1 MLDKGTCLRFYKR
14 RDIQEAM
21 VQHAKDKEVGVRF
34 GNGFGKRPDIL
45 TYPQDVLELAKN
57 GVTSFHASE
66 EIWSNPLAISSDLSR
81 KELEEL
87 RKGWDLVLDIDCV
100 VMEYS
105 RICADLVVKFL
116 EYCGVKDFSCKF
128 SGNKGFHLGVPFE
141 AFPKKVGDKETCD
154 LFPDAPRKIAA
165 YITENIKEELAR
177 RILAFEN
184 NEISR
189 IREKVNL
196 PPEEIVVYEQEIP
209 RLQVDKFLEIDTILI
224 SSRHLYR
231 MPYSLHEKSGLVS
244 LPIDPQRVMEFEKPL
259 AEPDKILTPMFKF
272 LERDVSGETGRRLL
286 LQALDFEVK
295 LQEEREEHKTFEEIQ
310 IESPITEDFFPPCI
324 KKILKG
330 MEDGKKR
337 GIFVLMNFL
346 GKVGWSKEE
355 INAYL
360 KKWNKEK
367 NPEPLREVYLNG
379 QMHSF
384 KAGDK
389 LPPNCDNEGYYKG
402 LNVCEPDGLCQKIK
416 NPVNYTVLRWRQW
429 LRFKEEDE
437 QKNSRKK
444 KQDAEEGEIN
454 PSKMNPSEKNANEK
468 IVERDDV

>member
-1 MLDKGTCLRFYKR
+1 
-14 RDIQEAM
+14 M

-66 EIWSNPLAISSDLSR
+66 EIWFNPLAISSDLSR

-116 EYCGVKDFSCKF
+116 EYCGVKDYSCKF
-128 SGNKGFHLGVPFE
+128 SGNKGFHIGVPFE
-141 AFPKKVGDKETCD
+141 AFPGKVGDKETRD
-154 LFPDAPRKIAA
+154 MFPEAARKIAA

-184 NEISR
+184 NEISQ
-189 IREKVNL
+189 IKEKVNL
-196 PPEEIVVYEQEIP
+196 PSEEIVVYEQQMP
-209 RLQVDKFLEIDTILI
+209 KLQVDRFLEIDTILI

-244 LPIDPQRVMEFEKPL
+244 LPIDPHKVMEFEKPL

-272 LERDVSGETGRRLL
+272 LERNVSGESARRLL
-286 LQALDFEVK
+286 MQALDFEVK
-295 LQEEREEHKTFEEIQ
+295 LQEEREEHKVFEEIQ

-337 GIFVLMNFL
+337 GIFIMMNFL
-346 GKVGWSKEE
+346 GKAGWSKEE
-355 INAYL
+355 IKAYL
-360 KKWNKEK
+360 KRWNREK

-402 LNVCEPDGLCQKIK
+402 LNICEPDGLCQKIK
-416 NPVNYTVLRWRQW
+416 NPVNYTILRWRQW
-429 LRFKEEDE
+429 LRFKEEEE

-444 KQDAEEGEIN
+444 KEPEMKE
-454 PSKMNPSEKNANEK
+454 NEK
-468 IVERDDV
+468 DKTSKDKPAEKIEELDETKKTSCKDFL